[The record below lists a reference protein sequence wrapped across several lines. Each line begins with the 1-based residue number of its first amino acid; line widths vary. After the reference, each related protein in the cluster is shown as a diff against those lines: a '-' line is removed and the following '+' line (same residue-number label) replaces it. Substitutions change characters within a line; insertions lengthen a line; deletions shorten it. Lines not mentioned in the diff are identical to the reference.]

1 MHNILI
7 AGCGRLGL
15 RYLEGIIKIQQPL
28 NIHIYDISE
37 NAIFRAKKFIST
49 NKNLLHKFYYHDKTI
64 DQNIDFTLI
73 IVSSTADTRK
83 KILYY
88 LNQKVTYKY
97 CILEKVL
104 SQSVENSIDLTFL
117 NDKDNVWVNTP
128 RRTMPLYKRIKSLI
142 DLGPIEMT
150 VIGHKWG
157 ICCNG
162 CHYIDLIT
170 WLTNETILKVN
181 KIELNN
187 KYVWYETK
195 RPNFYDIIGNV
206 NLEFSSGSKLSL
218 VSDLSYSK
226 KHTVQ
231 INTKTN
237 IIDID
242 ELSGKVMY
250 NKNYKFTDK
259 ILLQSLMSTEL
270 VKDIINYGKC
280 NLTLLSEHLVSHN
293 IFIDFLIDK
302 YNKDHN
308 TKNIFIPIT

>member
-28 NIHIYDISE
+28 NIHIYDISD
-37 NAIFRAKKFIST
+37 NAIFRAKKFINT
-49 NKNLLHKFYYHDKTI
+49 NKNLLHKFYYHNKTI
-64 DQNIDFTLI
+64 EPNIDFTLI
-73 IVSSTADTRK
+73 IISSTADTRK

-88 LNQKVTYKY
+88 LNQRITYRY

-104 SQSVENSIDLTFL
+104 TQGVENSIDFMVLSS
-117 NDKDNVWVNTP
+117 KANVWVNMP
-128 RRTMPLYKRIKSLI
+128 RRIMPLYKKIKSLI
-142 DLGPIEMT
+142 DVGPIEMT
-150 VIGHKWG
+150 VTGNKWG

-170 WLTNETILKVN
+170 WLTDETILKVN
-181 KIELNN
+181 EIEFNN

-195 RPNFYDIIGNV
+195 RPNFYDIFGNV

-218 VSDLSYSK
+218 VSDLCHSK
-226 KHTVQ
+226 KHSVQ

-250 NKNYKFTDK
+250 NKNYKFTEK
-259 ILLQSLMSTEL
+259 ILLQSFMSTEL
-270 VKDIINYGKC
+270 IKNIINHGKC
-280 NLTLLSEHLVSHN
+280 KLTPLSDHLASHN
-293 IFIDFLIDK
+293 TFIDFLINK

-308 TKNIFIPIT
+308 TKNIFVPIT